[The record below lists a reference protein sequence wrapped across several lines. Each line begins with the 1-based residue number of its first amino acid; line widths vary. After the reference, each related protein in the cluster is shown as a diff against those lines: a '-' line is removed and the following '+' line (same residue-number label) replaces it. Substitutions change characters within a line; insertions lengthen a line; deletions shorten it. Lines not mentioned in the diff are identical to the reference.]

1 MNSLKTAIVTGAGKG
16 MGAAIARELKTRGYN
31 LVLMS
36 RTEEQVMK
44 LARKLD
50 ATGLARFSYRTRRP
64 AGELVGITLE
74 NFGRIDAV
82 VNSTGHCPKGDLLEL
97 TDEDWHSGLDLVLL
111 NVIRMARLVTP
122 VMQKQGSGAIV
133 NISTFAA
140 YEPSPVYPVSSAI
153 RAALGSFTKLFADR
167 YAAEN
172 IRMNNI
178 LPGCIDSQEFDESVI
193 KYDPHEKKGNGW
205 RNRQNRGVPGVS
217 GIRLHHRAEYPGG
230 RRPDPLSLSQTGKE
244 T

>member
-1 MNSLKTAIVTGAGKG
+1 MNSQKTAIVTGAGKG
-16 MGAAIARELKTRGYN
+16 MGAAIAGELKTRGYN

-36 RTEEQVMK
+36 RTEERVMK

-50 ATGLARFSYRTRRP
+50 A
-64 AGELVGITLE
+64 AGIAGSVTEPRDLLKLVDKTLE
-74 NFGRIDAV
+74 KFGRIDAV
-82 VNSTGHCPKGDLLEL
+82 VNSTGHCPKGELLEL
-97 TDEDWHSGLDLVLL
+97 TDENWHSGLELVLL

-122 VMQKQGSGAIV
+122 VMLKQGAGAIV

-193 KYDPHEKKGNGW
+193 AAIPMKRRGTVEEIAKTAAFLVSPESGYITG
-205 RNRQNRGVPGVS
+205 QN
-217 GIRLHHRAEYPGG
+217 IRVDGG
-230 RRPDPLSLSQTGKE
+230 LTRSV
-244 T
+244 

>member
-1 MNSLKTAIVTGAGKG
+1 MNNVKTAIVTGAGRG
-16 MGAAIARELKTRGYN
+16 MGAAIAVELKSRGYN
-31 LVLMS
+31 LVMMS

-50 ATGLARFSYRTRRP
+50 AAAI
-64 AGELVGITLE
+64 AGSVTEPGDLRKLVDTALE
-74 NFGRIDAV
+74 KFGRIDAV

-97 TDEDWHSGLDLVLL
+97 SDENWHSGLDLVLL

-122 VMQKQGSGAIV
+122 VMRKQGSGAIV

-153 RAALGSFTKLFADR
+153 RAALGSFSKLFADR

-193 KYDPHEKKGNGW
+193 EAIPMKRRGTVEEIAKTAAFLVSPESGYITG
-205 RNRQNRGVPGVS
+205 QN
-217 GIRLHHRAEYPGG
+217 IRVDGG
-230 RRPDPLSLSQTGKE
+230 LTRSV
-244 T
+244 

>member
-16 MGAAIARELKTRGYN
+16 MGAAIAVELKSRGYN
-31 LVLMS
+31 LVMMS

-50 ATGLARFSYRTRRP
+50 A
-64 AGELVGITLE
+64 AGIAGSVTEPGDLRKLVGTALE
-74 NFGRIDAV
+74 KFGRIDAV

-97 TDEDWHSGLDLVLL
+97 TDENWHSGLDLVLL

-122 VMQKQGSGAIV
+122 VMQKQGTGAIV

-193 KYDPHEKKGNGW
+193 EAIPMKRRGTVEEIAKTAAFLVSPESGYITG
-205 RNRQNRGVPGVS
+205 QN
-217 GIRLHHRAEYPGG
+217 IRVDGG
-230 RRPDPLSLSQTGKE
+230 LTRSV
-244 T
+244 

>member
-1 MNSLKTAIVTGAGKG
+1 MNSRKTAIVTGAGKG
-16 MGAAIARELKTRGYN
+16 MGAAIAGELKNRGYN

-36 RTEEQVMK
+36 RTEEQVMQ

-50 ATGLARFSYRTRRP
+50 AAGLAGSVTEPRDLQK
-64 AGELVGITLE
+64 LVDTSLE
-74 NFGRIDAV
+74 KFGRIDAV
-82 VNSTGHCPKGDLLEL
+82 INSTGHCAKGELLEL

-122 VMQKQGSGAIV
+122 VMQKQGEGAIV

-178 LPGCIDSQEFDESVI
+178 LPGCIDSQEFDKTVIEAIPMKRRGTVAEIAKTAAFLVASESGYI
-193 KYDPHEKKGNGW
+193 TG
-205 RNRQNRGVPGVS
+205 QN
-217 GIRLHHRAEYPGG
+217 IRVDGG
-230 RRPDPLSLSQTGKE
+230 LTRSV
-244 T
+244 